1 MIMFARLVAKTGAA
15 FYPMPRRTMRAG
27 LLLKTLAPL
36 PALWAMLLLTEEFF
50 DRFQREQA
58 ADETVQ
64 PVVRA
69 VARIHVVEE
78 ARHISWAR
86 TELERFVPTLDRPR
100 RELLRRFLAAV
111 VTSIRRDRYN
121 PLMYERAGLDP
132 QAAIRA
138 GRANELGKVNAAY
151 GAARIAPYYQSIG
164 LIGGKSAR
172 AWRDAGW
179 LAG

>member
-1 MIMFARLVAKTGAA
+1 
-15 FYPMPRRTMRAG
+15 
-27 LLLKTLAPL
+27 
-36 PALWAMLLLTEEFF
+36 MLLLTEEFF

-78 ARHISWAR
+78 ARHISWGR
-86 TELERFVPTLDRPR
+86 TELERVVPSLDKKRL
-100 RELLRRFLAAV
+100 ELLRHFLAGI

-132 QAAIRA
+132 EAAVRA
-138 GRANELGKVNAAY
+138 GRANSRGRVNAAY

-164 LIGGKSAR
+164 LIGGRSER
-172 AWRDAGW
+172 AWRAAGW
-179 LAG
+179 LSD